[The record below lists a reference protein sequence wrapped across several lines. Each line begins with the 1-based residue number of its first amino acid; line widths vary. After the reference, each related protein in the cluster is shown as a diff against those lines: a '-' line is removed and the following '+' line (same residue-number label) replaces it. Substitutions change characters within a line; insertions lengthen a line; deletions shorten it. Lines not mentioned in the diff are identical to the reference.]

1 MLYYTKNKCYFI
13 IYLIAGENMNQEK
26 LNYIIGRNIKKY
38 RKLYNKNGYKMTQE
52 KLAELIN
59 VSVSHISS
67 LESNKTKK
75 GISIS
80 NLYKISIVLG
90 VPINKLLEDNDGD

>member
-1 MLYYTKNKCYFI
+1 
-13 IYLIAGENMNQEK
+13 MNQEK
-26 LNYIIGRNIKKY
+26 LNYIIGKNIKKY
-38 RKLYNKNGYKMTQE
+38 RKLYRNNGMKMTQE

-75 GISIS
+75 GISIT
-80 NLYKISIVLG
+80 NLYKISIVLE
-90 VPINKLLEDNDGD
+90 VPIHKLMEDNEYEIK

>member
-1 MLYYTKNKCYFI
+1 
-13 IYLIAGENMNQEK
+13 MNQDR
-26 LNYIIGRNIKKY
+26 LNYIIGKNIKKY
-38 RKLYNKNGYKMTQE
+38 RKLYKNKDFNMTQE

-80 NLYKISIVLG
+80 NLYKISIVLN
-90 VPINKLLEDNDGD
+90 VPIHKFMEDDNND

>member
-1 MLYYTKNKCYFI
+1 MI
-13 IYLIAGENMNQEK
+13 VGENMNQEK
-26 LNYIIGRNIKKY
+26 LNSIIGKNIKKY
-38 RKLYNKNGYKMTQE
+38 RKIYNKNGNKMTQE

-59 VSVSHISS
+59 VSVSHIRS

-80 NLYKISIVLG
+80 NLYKISIVLD
-90 VPINKLLEDNDGD
+90 VPITKLLEENYED

>member
-1 MLYYTKNKCYFI
+1 
-13 IYLIAGENMNQEK
+13 
-26 LNYIIGRNIKKY
+26 
-38 RKLYNKNGYKMTQE
+38 MTQE

-67 LESNKTKK
+67 LESNKSKK

-80 NLYKISIVLG
+80 NLYKISKVLNI
-90 VPINKLLEDNDGD
+90 PIYKFLEDNDD

>member
-1 MLYYTKNKCYFI
+1 
-13 IYLIAGENMNQEK
+13 MNQER
-26 LNYIIGRNIKKY
+26 LNSIIGKNIKKY
-38 RKLYNKNGYKMTQE
+38 RKLYNKNGNNMTQE

-80 NLYKISIVLG
+80 NLYKISLVLDI
-90 VPINKLLEDNDGD
+90 PIQSLLEDDYEDE

>member
-1 MLYYTKNKCYFI
+1 
-13 IYLIAGENMNQEK
+13 MNEER
-26 LNYIIGRNIKKY
+26 LNYIIGKNIKKY
-38 RKLYNKNGYKMTQE
+38 RKLYKNKNINMTQE

-75 GISIS
+75 GISIN
-80 NLYKISIVLG
+80 NLYKISIVLE
-90 VPINKLLEDNDGD
+90 VPIHKFMEDDENE

>member
-1 MLYYTKNKCYFI
+1 
-13 IYLIAGENMNQEK
+13 MNQEK
-26 LNYIIGRNIKKY
+26 LNYIIGKNIKKY
-38 RKLYNKNGYKMTQE
+38 RKLYKKRNINMTQE

-80 NLYKISIVLG
+80 NLYKISKVLE
-90 VPINKLLEDNDGD
+90 VPIHMFMEDNDE